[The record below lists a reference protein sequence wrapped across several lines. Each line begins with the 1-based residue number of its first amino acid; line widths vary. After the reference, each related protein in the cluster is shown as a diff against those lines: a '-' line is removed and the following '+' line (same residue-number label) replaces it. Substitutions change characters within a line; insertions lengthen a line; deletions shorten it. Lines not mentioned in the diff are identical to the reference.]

1 MSEEP
6 INEGSDLRDEFKA
19 LGENFKSMFTS
30 AWESEER
37 KNLQSELEAGMK
49 ELGSALND
57 LAEEFRTGQTGETIR
72 REVNDFSERVRSG
85 EVEQKARVE
94 ILKALK
100 ALNIEL
106 EKAADNF
113 SSAEGDDGGAEA

>member
-19 LGENFKSMFTS
+19 LGENFKAMFTS

-57 LAEEFRTGQTGETIR
+57 LAEEFRSSQAGETIR
-72 REVNDFSERVRSG
+72 KEVNDFSERVRSG
-85 EVEQKARVE
+85 EVEQKAREE

-106 EKAADNF
+106 EKAADKF
-113 SSAEGDDGGAEA
+113 SSAEEEGSVAEE